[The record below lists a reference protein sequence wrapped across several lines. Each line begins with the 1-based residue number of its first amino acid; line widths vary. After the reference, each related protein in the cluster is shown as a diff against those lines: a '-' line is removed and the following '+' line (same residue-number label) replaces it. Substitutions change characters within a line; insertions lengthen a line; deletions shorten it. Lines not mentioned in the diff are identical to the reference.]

1 MENNVE
7 KVIINF
13 ERSNGT
19 GDFDNARCE
28 LPSYTWLYN
37 EGYSKEE
44 LSFMRKMA
52 SKYVEFALKYNNL
65 RSKNERTGSR
75 IWSFGTKRVRI
86 FSRPQYAT
94 FVRI

>member
-1 MENNVE
+1 MLYTYMTIESDQTIVSHSQIIVENNVE

-13 ERSNGT
+13 ERPNRT

-44 LSFMRKMA
+44 LSFFTELVEHNA
-52 SKYVEFALKYNNL
+52 HLFYKYAKCGGLK
-65 RSKNERTGSR
+65 
-75 IWSFGTKRVRI
+75 I
-86 FSRPQYAT
+86 A
-94 FVRI
+94 

>member
-1 MENNVE
+1 MLYPYMTIESDQTIVSHSQIIEENNVE

-37 EGYSKEE
+37 EGYSK
-44 LSFMRKMA
+44 
-52 SKYVEFALKYNNL
+52 
-65 RSKNERTGSR
+65 
-75 IWSFGTKRVRI
+75 
-86 FSRPQYAT
+86 
-94 FVRI
+94 